1 MFPLD
6 TYKGKMILESIIVGA
21 VGANCYIFGDEQTG
35 EVAIIDPGAEAEKI
49 KKSLTQGNYIAR
61 FIINTHGHIDHIG
74 ANDKFGLSIFIHKED
89 ASFLTDP
96 TKNLSLWMGSSYK
109 SPAASRLLE
118 DGEKIEIGS
127 LILEVI
133 HTPGHTPGGICLKC
147 GDVLF
152 SGDTLFCGGIGRT
165 DIPGGSEEILL
176 KSIKEKLFCLDD
188 KMTIYPGHGVS
199 STLGKEKKQF

>member
-1 MFPLD
+1 
-6 TYKGKMILESIIVGA
+6 MILKSITVGT

-49 KKSLTQGNYIAR
+49 KKCLEQNAYLAR

-74 ANDKFGLSIFIHKED
+74 ANDKFGLPIFIHKED
-89 ASFLTDP
+89 ASFLTDS
-96 TKNLSLWMGSSYK
+96 TKNLSLWMGSPYK
-109 SPAASRLLE
+109 SPSASRLLE
-118 DGEKIEIGS
+118 DGENIEIGS
-127 LILEVI
+127 LVLEVI

-147 GDVLF
+147 EDVLF

-176 KSIKEKLFCLDD
+176 KSIKERLFCLDD
-188 KMTIYPGHGVS
+188 QITIYPGHGAS
-199 STLGKEKKQF
+199 STLGREKRLF